1 MMSGED
7 AAARRDEP
15 PFGLEDVWPEDE
27 PLPLTDAECA
37 RLVRGHPVRRR
48 DTLEQALRLPGRYE
62 LAGGWL
68 YARRG

>member
-1 MMSGED
+1 VLSDENE
-7 AAARRDEP
+7 AARRDAP
-15 PFGLEDVWPEDE
+15 PFVFEDVWPEDE

-37 RLVRGHPVRRR
+37 RLVRGLPVRWRG
-48 DTLEQALRLPGRYE
+48 TLTQALRLPGRYE